1 MSEFTNPATRAAML
15 RVPKKNNRTVVTLRK
30 DVSHAYTGASGAFSK
45 YDHTQIGQNDM
56 VAVRNKSVPSRAQ
69 ITSQPDDVNDPMVPF
84 LLGKSI
90 GQNGY
95 SSKAKSSFGLK
106 GKSLRF
112 RVAKRSIDIVGAG
125 VGLVLLAPLL
135 IGCALAIKATS
146 RGPVFFRQNRYGLNS
161 EMFSIYKFR
170 TMHTDLGDSSGV
182 QQTKQNDPRITRVG
196 AFLRKTSFDEL
207 PQLLNVLNGT
217 MSLVGP
223 RPHVPNML
231 AAGIRYED
239 FDPRYLD
246 RHAMVP
252 GITGLAQVNG
262 FRGETQTYEAAKGRI
277 NKDIEYCRSASIKM
291 DLKIILKTIRCE
303 FLSGSGF

>member
-1 MSEFTNPATRAAML
+1 M
-15 RVPKKNNRTVVTLRK
+15 
-30 DVSHAYTGASGAFSK
+30 
-45 YDHTQIGQNDM
+45 
-56 VAVRNKSVPSRAQ
+56 
-69 ITSQPDDVNDPMVPF
+69 
-84 LLGKSI
+84 
-90 GQNGY
+90 
-95 SSKAKSSFGLK
+95 
-106 GKSLRF
+106 RF